1 MVENSKINLLD
12 WGLIV
17 LGGYLGPFISLY
29 IIRNSMS
36 ADIVTLQ
43 EYNTDFLRSA
53 FYYIPIILSIV
64 AGALGKD
71 PFQGFAIALLT
82 SGLFSYLMGLL

>member
-1 MVENSKINLLD
+1 MKCARIGFGGVAMVENTKINLLG

-36 ADIVTLQ
+36 ADIVTL
-43 EYNTDFLRSA
+43 
-53 FYYIPIILSIV
+53 
-64 AGALGKD
+64 
-71 PFQGFAIALLT
+71 
-82 SGLFSYLMGLL
+82 